1 MVAEGKRSVMLNASG
16 TTTWTEAGVL
26 LALLVVAGFLVS
38 WIATDL
44 GHMARRPYIAL
55 LALVAGGMTAA
66 IALSGDVS
74 VTDAVTHNWQRG
86 LVGGVGTGLVLGF
99 GMRKMPATLRR
110 SGRAL
115 HTAEAWEGVVYGIA
129 EGLLLSGLPVWIAW
143 QAAVDS
149 GWVDVA
155 GWGAALSASA
165 VMIAI
170 HHFGY
175 WDFRGPQV
183 VPALAACL
191 LLSAAYLMT
200 GSVLAPVVGHVVLH
214 LAAIVKGVALPP
226 HDHVL
231 ATSA

>member
-1 MVAEGKRSVMLNASG
+1 MLNASG

-26 LALLVVAGFLVS
+26 LTLLVVAGFLVS

-44 GHMARRPYIAL
+44 GHVARRPYIAL
-55 LALVAGGMTAA
+55 LALVAGAMTAA
-66 IALSGDVS
+66 IVWSGDVS
-74 VTDAVTHNWQRG
+74 VADAVTHNWQRG
-86 LVGGVGTGLVLGF
+86 LAGGVATGLVLGF
-99 GMRKMPATLRR
+99 GMRRMPATLRR

-115 HTAEAWEGVVYGIA
+115 HAAEAWEGVVYGTA
-129 EGLLLSGLPVWIAW
+129 EGVLLSVLPVWIAW

-149 GWVDVA
+149 GWGDAA
-155 GWGAALSASA
+155 GWSGSLSASA

-183 VPALAACL
+183 GPAVVACL
-191 LLSAAYLMT
+191 LLSTAYLVT
-200 GSVLAPVVGHVVLH
+200 GSVLAPAVGHVVLH
-214 LAAIVKGVALPP
+214 LAAITKGVALPP

-231 ATSA
+231 ASPA